1 MNRHRWRA
9 SAVLCSLSMMLLLAA
24 GAGCAAL
31 GYAAYVMPKP
41 DIQPEY
47 QGLRDQTIGVMVW
60 ADRGIRIDFP
70 TIQQDLANAIQNKLI
85 ASQGKEGAKDP
96 KESKARTIR
105 GATFPVQP
113 LSIVRYQKDHPE
125 IEAMNITDVAPKL
138 GVSRLIYVEMDD
150 FATRSVASVELFRG
164 RAKCVVHLVEIDPS
178 GKATVAYN
186 KPGVQVL
193 FPKKAPAEGVPGGG
207 DEKMYMGTI
216 DALSTEIANLFIPH
230 QPDED

>member
-1 MNRHRWRA
+1 MRIRTIGLILFRF
-9 SAVLCSLSMMLLLAA
+9 SFFLFPFLLA
-24 GAGCAAL
+24 GCTAL

-41 DIQPEY
+41 DVQPEY
-47 QGLRDQTIGVMVW
+47 QGMRDQTIGVMVW

-85 ASQGKEGAKDP
+85 AAQGKEGAKDP
-96 KESKARTIR
+96 KESKARTLR
-105 GATFPVQP
+105 GATFPVLP
-113 LSIVRYQKDHPE
+113 ASIVRYQKDHPE

-178 GKATVAYN
+178 GKAVVAYN
-186 KPGVQVL
+186 KPDVQVL
-193 FPKKAPAEGVPGGG
+193 YPKKAPAEGVPGGG

-216 DALSTEIANLFIPH
+216 DLLSTEVSHLFIPY
-230 QPDED
+230 QADED